1 MAVELMEEREI
12 VRKIKNVIGKDIV
25 ETKITRSRRIFI
37 YVKES
42 AFKRTIRFLN
52 QKMDFNHLST
62 ITGVDM
68 GKQIEVIF
76 HLNREGRI
84 GLSLKVQVLGES
96 PLLPTITD
104 IIPGAILY
112 EREVSELLGVIF
124 EGHPDPSPLLLPEEW
139 PQGVYP
145 LRKNWSIKQLENKV
159 WKEGKR
165 Q

>member
-1 MAVELMEEREI
+1 MVIELMEEREI
-12 VRKIKNVIGKDIV
+12 VRKIKDVIGEDII

-42 AFKRTIRFLN
+42 VLKRTIRYLN
-52 QKMDFNHLST
+52 QKMNFTHLST

-68 GKQIEVIF
+68 GKKIEVIF

-84 GLSLKVQVLGES
+84 GLSLKVQVLGDKPS
-96 PLLPTITD
+96 LPTITD

-112 EREVSELLGVIF
+112 EREIHELLGVTF
-124 EGHPDPSPLLLPEEW
+124 KGHPDPSPLLLPEEW

-145 LRKNWSIKQLENKV
+145 LRKNWSIKQIEKI

-165 Q
+165 